1 MMEKNMSQKAK
12 NAAAN
17 GSGKR
22 FPPEAYDYN
31 DDVSEET
38 VAKMRTERGV
48 DVSQKK
54 WKLIDALGQVVP
66 A

>member
-1 MMEKNMSQKAK
+1 MAQKAK
-12 NAAAN
+12 NATAN
-17 GSGKR
+17 GSGES

-31 DDVSEET
+31 DDVSAKT
-38 VAKMRTERGV
+38 VESVRAERGV
-48 DVSQKK
+48 DVSAKK